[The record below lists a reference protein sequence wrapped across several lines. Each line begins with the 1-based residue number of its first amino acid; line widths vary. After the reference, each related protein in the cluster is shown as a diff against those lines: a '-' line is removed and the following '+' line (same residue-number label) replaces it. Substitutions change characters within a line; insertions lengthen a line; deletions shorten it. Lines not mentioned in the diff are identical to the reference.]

1 MADSTSNPTADFVPG
16 LMAPQDVFDGE
27 PVTLSQEQINV
38 LRAVV
43 TRDANNELMSWRE
56 EIMQTWQQRLFNR
69 GYQYILWSNYNGWA
83 FPKVG
88 SGYHPLDPSSRSQ
101 YIVNIYSAY
110 GQVISACLS
119 REFPSVRFMPCRD
132 DRDSDITAAQTAS
145 KISTYVQRTLG
156 GKELLRR
163 IGSILYTDG
172 RAIGFTRYVKDAQ
185 RFGFARPDEAEG
197 VVPEDENAEE
207 MGSVSPPLENTQP
220 LQEDTGAETQDGGN
234 EQGENAGLD
243 QPAEGMDESA
253 ERNPRGQ
260 VVTTIYGALEAK
272 IPMHANCLAEA
283 DYVHITWETDLSTA
297 RAGSPDKADEIQ
309 AGQSGPGGDNI
320 GRMARINC
328 NSGMTNIFP
337 GQDSRTSYVTHVY
350 HWVRPSKFYDQS
362 VPEAQ
367 RQALLE
373 LFPLGCLIYFKGNT
387 FIEARNICMDNHLK
401 MIHALEGD
409 GAHRP
414 SLGSF
419 MVPIQRNLNNFV
431 DLATDYLM
439 RGIPLTHAD
448 SKLFN
453 VDGINEQS
461 NTVGI
466 VLPFNAPE
474 TPGDPVVGRYWFQEP
489 QIPFP
494 EALMPMI
501 QLFMEDMPQLISGAY
516 PALQGD
522 ATGEQETAQGMAMQI
537 DQAIGRLGPCW
548 DRIKES
554 VCGFVEQAVKAMAK
568 SGEQILELVGEES
581 LVVETQDL
589 DGNFLGFPE
598 ADEGFPETW
607 YKKQARIGMLVT
619 EAATNPFL
627 ASIVDTPSN
636 LRLIKDASGLEELKI
651 PKLISNDKQLGE
663 IQELL
668 KDSPQPNPKLM
679 EAQQAIESAAV
690 EAQANPMLA
699 PAVQQAQ
706 QQAQSITPL
715 VSSVEVGKFDDNAT
729 EFQTCWEWLM
739 SPTGRAMKNGSPEDK
754 AHYMNVELHAGEH
767 QALMHQG
774 GQQPIPQKVSISA
787 NVKDLPPN
795 PAAEAMQKAGIQASP
810 QEFQA
815 QDEAE
820 AAAKHPKMISP
831 VVQ

>member
-1 MADSTSNPTADFVPG
+1 MADKVSNPASDFVPG
-16 LMAPQDVFDGE
+16 LMAPQDVFEGE
-27 PVTLSQEQINV
+27 PVTISEEQINV

-56 EIMQTWQQRLFNR
+56 EIMQAWQQRLFNR

-83 FPKVG
+83 FPRVG
-88 SGYHPLDPSSRSQ
+88 SGYHPLDPDSRSQ
-101 YIVNIYSAY
+101 YVVNIYSAY
-110 GQVISACLS
+110 GQVISSCLS
-119 REFPSVRFMPCRD
+119 REFPSTRFMPCRD
-132 DRDSDITAAQTAS
+132 DRDADITAAQTAS
-145 KISTYVQRTLG
+145 KISRYVQRTLG

-163 IGSILYTDG
+163 IASILYTDG

-185 RFGFARPDEAEG
+185 RFGFANPNEAEG
-197 VVPEDENAEE
+197 VVPEDENAPE
-207 MGSVSPPLENTQP
+207 MGGISIAPEGQESQP
-220 LQEDTGAETQDGGN
+220 GIVGGEAPNGSDEQGETQDLASTGQEN
-234 EQGENAGLD
+234 E
-243 QPAEGMDESA
+243 
-253 ERNPRGQ
+253 RTPRGQ
-260 VVTTIYGALEAK
+260 AITTIYGALEAK
-272 IPMHANCLAEA
+272 IPMHANCLAEC

-297 RAGSPDKADEIQ
+297 RAGSPDKADQIQ
-309 AGQSGPGGDNI
+309 AGQAGPGGDNI

-350 HWVRPSKFYDQS
+350 HWIRPSKFYDQS

-367 RQALLE
+367 RQSFLE

-387 FIEARNICMDNHLK
+387 FIEARNICMDDHLK
-401 MIHALEGD
+401 MIHGLEGD

-419 MVPIQRNLNNFV
+419 MVSIQRNLNNFV

-439 RGIPLTHAD
+439 RGVPLTHAD
-448 SKLFN
+448 STLFN
-453 VDGINEQS
+453 VDAINQQS
-461 NTVGI
+461 NTVGAVI
-466 VLPFNAPE
+466 PFIAPE
-474 TPGDPVVGRYWFQEP
+474 TPGDTVVGRYWFQEP

-548 DRIKES
+548 DRVKEGS
-554 VCGFVEQAVKAMAK
+554 CGFVEQAVKAMAK
-568 SGEQILELVGEES
+568 SGEQTIELVGEES
-581 LVVETQDL
+581 LVVEMRELQ
-589 DGNFLGFPE
+589 GNFLGFPE

-607 YKKQARIGMLVT
+607 YKKQARIGMLIT

-668 KDSPQPNPKLM
+668 KESPQPNPKFIQ
-679 EAQQAIESAAV
+679 AQQQVEDAGLAAK
-690 EAQANPMLA
+690 QNPELL
-699 PAVQQAQ
+699 PAVQQMQMQAQ
-706 QQAQSITPL
+706 QVPQM
-715 VSSVEVGKFDDNAT
+715 VSSVEVGKFDDHAT

-754 AHYMNVELHAGEH
+754 EHYTNVELHASEH
-767 QALMHQG
+767 QALMSQAPPV
-774 GQQPIPQKVSISA
+774 QSPPPRPTLNA
-787 NVKDLPPN
+787 KDMPPN
-795 PAAEAMQKAGIQASP
+795 VAAQIANKAGLQATP

-820 AAAKHPKMISP
+820 AAAKHPKIISP